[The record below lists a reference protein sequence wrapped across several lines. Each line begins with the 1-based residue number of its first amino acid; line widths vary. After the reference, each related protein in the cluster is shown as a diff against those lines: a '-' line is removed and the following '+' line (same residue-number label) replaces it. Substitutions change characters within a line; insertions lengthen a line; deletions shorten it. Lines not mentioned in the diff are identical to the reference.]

1 MKKNSLDLN
10 DVNPECIEIR
20 DNIRR
25 TQKKIDEIKPI
36 YDRYNKRLMLRKEE
50 AVDKAEIG
58 RQLYQ
63 LNIKA
68 IHLIHELAMC
78 QEGRGND
85 LV

>member
-1 MKKNSLDLN
+1 
-10 DVNPECIEIR
+10 
-20 DNIRR
+20 
-25 TQKKIDEIKPI
+25 
-36 YDRYNKRLMLRKEE
+36 MLRKEE

-78 QEGRGND
+78 QEGRGTD

>member
-1 MKKNSLDLN
+1 M
-10 DVNPECIEIR
+10 EIR

-25 TQKKIDEIKPI
+25 TQKEIDKIKPI

-63 LNIKA
+63 LNLKA
-68 IHLIHELAMC
+68 IHLIHDLAMC
-78 QEGRGND
+78 QEGRKTEMI
-85 LV
+85 

>member
-10 DVNPECIEIR
+10 DVKPECIEIR

-25 TQKKIDEIKPI
+25 TQKKIDELKPI
-36 YDRYNKRLMLRKEE
+36 YDDYNKKFMLSRTHSLH
-50 AVDKAEIG
+50 KADIG
-58 RQLYQ
+58 HELYQ

-78 QEGRGND
+78 EEGRSTEMI
-85 LV
+85 